1 MRRRSVIYALC
12 GISGEHIFAK
22 MSRYAR
28 PTLDIRF
35 LRHHRGAYLLWHHRR
50 LPMWRTN
57 VVLQILHFACGSVYG
72 DKERLRSGWNN
83 GPRTNRICILLKDR
97 PLQNIVVR
105 GPLKKVGTTNKVI
118 LHYIEYQRV
127 TKKLMFA
134 VRIPVRGIKPSATTK
149 VKNT

>member
-1 MRRRSVIYALC
+1 
-12 GISGEHIFAK
+12 
-22 MSRYAR
+22 
-28 PTLDIRF
+28 
-35 LRHHRGAYLLWHHRR
+35 
-50 LPMWRTN
+50 MWRTN

-105 GPLKKVGTTNKVI
+105 GPLKKVGTTNIVI

-134 VRIPVRGIKPSATTK
+134 VCIPVRGIKPSATTK
-149 VKNT
+149 VKNIWFPR